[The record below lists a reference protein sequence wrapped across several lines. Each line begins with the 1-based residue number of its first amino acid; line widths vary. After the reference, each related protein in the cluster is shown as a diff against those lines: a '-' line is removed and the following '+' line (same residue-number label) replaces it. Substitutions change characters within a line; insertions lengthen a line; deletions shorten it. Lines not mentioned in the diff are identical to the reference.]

1 MHVSTGSSSSTP
13 VQAQGPGGAPRNSA
27 FEEWYKAFLQPSP
40 PSSSTR
46 PPRLDFDDPDADY
59 EPDDCEDDGPQ
70 AAPQSKRYR
79 PSALDTAVHVST
91 HAENSASHDRQS
103 RKGRITEEAKLEKLR
118 LHKRW
123 QNIAQQEL
131 ASARAQPQAIAPL
144 DAAAALADI
153 HPSHN
158 LKLLRNAA
166 FCSTCGYWRIKR
178 ARGLRK
184 PCGGTLLE
192 GQASKLTK
200 LNAGLHPD
208 GLPWPDGA
216 PGNIP
221 FRCIAPSTVMGRCT

>member
-1 MHVSTGSSSSTP
+1 M
-13 VQAQGPGGAPRNSA
+13 
-27 FEEWYKAFLQPSP
+27 
-40 PSSSTR
+40 
-46 PPRLDFDDPDADY
+46 
-59 EPDDCEDDGPQ
+59 
-70 AAPQSKRYR
+70 
-79 PSALDTAVHVST
+79 
-91 HAENSASHDRQS
+91 
-103 RKGRITEEAKLEKLR
+103 TEEAKLEKLR
-118 LHKRW
+118 LHRRW
-123 QNIAQQEL
+123 QNIAQHEL

-166 FCSTCGYWRIKR
+166 FCSTYGDWRIKR

-221 FRCIAPSTVMGRCT
+221 FPVYRTSHADGRLHLKLT